1 MGEPTMRGKIYLMG
15 TGSGDTD
22 LLTAE
27 AVSLLR
33 AAEVVLHD
41 DGISP
46 EILDLIPASAQV
58 RNVDK
63 LAEHEGIPQEKV
75 NSLLISAARD
85 GRNVLRLKSGDPLLP
100 ARVAEEMEALIE
112 ANVDFEIVA
121 GTKTAMA
128 AAAGQNSAR

>member
-1 MGEPTMRGKIYLMG
+1 MGA
-15 TGSGDTD
+15 GSGDPD
-22 LLTAE
+22 LLTAQ

-41 DGISP
+41 GAVSP
-46 EILDLIPASAQV
+46 EVLNLIPASAQV

-63 LAEHEGIPQEKV
+63 LAEHEGIPQEKI

-85 GRNVLRLKSGDPLLP
+85 GRNVVRLKSGDPLLP

-112 ANVDFEIVA
+112 ASVDFEMVA
-121 GTKTAMA
+121 GVKTAMA
-128 AAAGQNSAR
+128 ASAGQNSAR